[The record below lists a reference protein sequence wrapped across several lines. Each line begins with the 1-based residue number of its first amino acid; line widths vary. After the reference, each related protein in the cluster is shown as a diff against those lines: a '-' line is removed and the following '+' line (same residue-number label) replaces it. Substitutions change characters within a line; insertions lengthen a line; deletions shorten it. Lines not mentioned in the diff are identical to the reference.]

1 MIATAPN
8 FTPQTATHSTG
19 TVTSA
24 GHQQPRRAP
33 QRLDGSRG
41 SGRSTAELEEEI
53 GLGRK
58 VLRNAG
64 VQQAEVHARRLVEL
78 RELGEADYAPASVV
92 WQGSV
97 AAAREQFD
105 LLRERQIRIRELR
118 ATLAQRSTVEVPRVG
133 NFDALW
139 ARQARR
145 QDPDRFAP
153 LDRDVA
159 EAKRNLAAAREA
171 GADKRTLVGL
181 QTAVDVTEHQVR
193 RAELATRR
201 GETWEKFRQVQ
212 ALAQPMLTELK
223 RLEDSVLAEHEAS
236 LTTALEGSNTRPE
249 RVHQAAP
256 EPDHLRAA
264 PSPAL

>member
-1 MIATAPN
+1 MPSRSGA
-8 FTPQTATHSTG
+8 FSTS
-19 TVTSA
+19 TMPLA

-41 SGRSTAELEEEI
+41 SGRSTSEIEEEI

-105 LLRERQIRIRELR
+105 LLRERQIQIQELR
-118 ATLAQRSTVEVPRVG
+118 AELARRSTIERPRVAS
-133 NFDALW
+133 FDSLW

-159 EAKRNLAAAREA
+159 EARRNLAAAKEA
-171 GADKRTLVGL
+171 GADKRTLIGL
-181 QTAVDVTEHQVR
+181 KTAVDVTEHQVR
-193 RAELATRR
+193 RAELASRR
-201 GETWEKFRQVQ
+201 GETWEHFRQVQ
-212 ALAQPMLTELK
+212 SLAQPMLTELK

-249 RVHQAAP
+249 MVHQAAP

-264 PSPAL
+264 PSPSM